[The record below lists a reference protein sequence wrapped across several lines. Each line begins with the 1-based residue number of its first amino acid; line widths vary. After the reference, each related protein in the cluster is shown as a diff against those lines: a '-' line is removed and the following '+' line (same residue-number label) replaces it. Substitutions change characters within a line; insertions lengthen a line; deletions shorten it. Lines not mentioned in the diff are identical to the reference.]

1 MNRNLFGKGWTRHSR
16 RRDWSDLRQWCGCT
30 CIREW
35 KNAATYFATTYKL
48 VDKSLGKK
56 YTESHMIWETKQ
68 IWRFAGQNEFLWIT
82 VAEHG
87 NITTHTEQVNINM
100 FLFQLTKW
108 STMPTWSLIGI
119 TILKEDTA
127 GCDPSLMADSGG
139 ETERGDDNRQL
150 PN

>member
-87 NITTHTEQVNINM
+87 NITTQHRASQYKYVSVSVDKMKYNANVIVDRHYHLKGGYSGLRPFINGW
-100 FLFQLTKW
+100 QW
-108 STMPTWSLIGI
+108 W
-119 TILKEDTA
+119 
-127 GCDPSLMADSGG
+127 
-139 ETERGDDNRQL
+139 RNREGWW
-150 PN
+150 